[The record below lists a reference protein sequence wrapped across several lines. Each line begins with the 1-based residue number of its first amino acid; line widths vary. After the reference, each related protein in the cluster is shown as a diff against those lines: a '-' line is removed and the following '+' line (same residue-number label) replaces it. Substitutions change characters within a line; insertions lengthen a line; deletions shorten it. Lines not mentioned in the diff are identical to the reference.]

1 MLIIPGGDTLSAAA
15 AKKAGEFYQNGGT
28 VIATSRLPDFSAEFG
43 RDREVRQVFSDMF
56 GIPANQLAAGKV
68 NVRRKEGYLAHGNQA
83 GGKAFF
89 LPKARPDLLRTV
101 LKQALPI
108 RDVDFQEAMW
118 PPKEGREYDGALTY
132 IHKVKNGRDIYFFAN
147 SSEHEVDTKVL
158 LRGKKDLQI
167 WNPHTGEIRQAELTW
182 DTAGGS
188 QVTRVHLVLPP
199 VTALFYVQN

>member
-1 MLIIPGGDTLSAAA
+1 VLIIPGGNTLSAGAA
-15 AKKAGEFYQNGGT
+15 TKAGEFYRNGGA

-43 RDREVRQVFSDMF
+43 RDKEVRQVFSQMF
-56 GIPANQLAAGKV
+56 GIPASQLAAGTV
-68 NVRRKEGYLAHGNQA
+68 NVLRKQGYLVHVNQA

-89 LPKARPDLLRTV
+89 LPRARPDLLRTV

-147 SSEHEVDTKVL
+147 SSEHQVDTQVV
-158 LRGKKDLQI
+158 LRGKKDLEI
-167 WNPHTGEIRQAELTW
+167 WNPHTGEIRPAELSG